1 MDKLKINVDKL
12 LADINLIVC
21 SPLAQGV
28 FFRLMLVFHKS
39 VEYGGVFIDGAPHGE
54 GSLSSEKLKKLSA
67 MCGMDA
73 CDVHNGVSE
82 LIKSNVLRCEYSDSG
97 AFLFDPRMVSA
108 RKVSKI
114 RSEIGK
120 KGGGNP
126 NIKPTPKAIELTL
139 VSEPYSKEVQT
150 TKPKQIPKPE
160 KSTYTD
166 VEFIKELVALGAD
179 EELARLWS
187 VIRKKDKAVNSTVFV
202 RNIPKKLSKAGI
214 GINEALEVIVDR
226 SWVGLEAHWFTNLN
240 TPFAQR
246 NADRKKQETTRLDP
260 NKFSK
265 ASNL

>member
-39 VEYGGVFIDGAPHGE
+39 VEYGGVFIDGVPNEE
-54 GSLSSEKLKKLSA
+54 GSLSLERLKKLSA
-67 MCGMDA
+67 RCGMDV

-82 LIKSNVLRCEYSDSG
+82 LIKGNVLRCEYRDGG
-97 AFLFDPRMVSA
+97 AFLFDPSMVSA

-139 VSEPYSKEVQT
+139 VPEPDVKEAQKPK
-150 TKPKQIPKPE
+150 TKPRPE
-160 KSTYTD
+160 KSTYTNAD
-166 VEFIKELVALGAD
+166 FLRDLVGLGAN
-179 EELARLWS
+179 EELARLWMMVRKNRRQFNS
-187 VIRKKDKAVNSTVFV
+187 PVVIKK
-202 RNIPKKLSKAGI
+202 IPKTLVEI
-214 GINEALEVIVDR
+214 NMGINEALEFLVNK
-226 SWVGLEAHWFTNLN
+226 SWGGMEVRYFKNQDGPYAPRL
-240 TPFAQR
+240 P
-246 NADRKKQETTRLDP
+246 DRKKNEQTKLDLTTY
-260 NKFSK
+260 SQ